1 VDPIENDGDALSL
14 ICFVDEPERA
24 QRNTAAQPRDES
36 AVAELER
43 ELKATQAE
51 LEATLHNLDVSNQ
64 EQKAINEEALSV
76 NEEFQ
81 TANEELLTS
90 KEELQ
95 SLNEELVALNS
106 QLQETL
112 ELQRTTA
119 SDLENILR
127 STDVATFFLDADLNL
142 LPGALAKLAAL
153 TGHKAVHSVCPWHR
167 IEKPFEQ
174 LSAYFN
180 AITLAGVDA
189 FATTP
194 SSQATLFGQVLLIHR
209 DHYRQA
215 GGHHAVRNEI
225 LENFQLANLLQKSG
239 IGIQH
244 YLGQGVIEMRMF
256 PEGMSQL
263 IRSWKKGFLA
273 GATQAPKRALL
284 TTSLWLT
291 GGMTLIG
298 CLASIPFLSTSY
310 LLTTLAACLA
320 YSLLSFHAFRLAGNF
335 SFLTA
340 LFFPVPLLFYQY
352 LFFKSLLDQKK
363 GIKSTWKGRILE

>member
-1 VDPIENDGDALSL
+1 MLAILPLVAFLISLAIRQSLARPRRLPDGSAG
-14 ICFVDEPERA
+14 A
-24 QRNTAAQPRDES
+24 QKITIIIPARDEEKNI
-36 AVAELER
+36 A
-43 ELKATQAE
+43 K
-51 LEATLHNLDVSNQ
+51 
-64 EQKAINEEALSV
+64 
-76 NEEFQ
+76 
-81 TANEELLTS
+81 LLTS
-90 KEELQ
+90 LRKQSVQALEIIVIDDQSSDETAAIARDLGAKVIPGKEMPAGWKGKTWACHQ
-95 SLNEELVALNS
+95 GAGA
-106 QLQETL
+106 
-112 ELQRTTA
+112 A
-119 SDLENILR
+119 SGDWLL
-127 STDVATFFLDADLNL
+127 FLDADLNL

-273 GATQAPKRALL
+273 GAAQAPRRALL
-284 TTSLWLT
+284 NTSLWLT
-291 GGMTLIG
+291 GGMILTG
-298 CLASIPFLSTSY
+298 CLAASPFLSAEFAWSTV
-310 LLTTLAACLA
+310 AAFLA
-320 YSLLSFHAFRLAGNF
+320 YAVLTFHTFRLAGNF
-335 SFLTA
+335 SILTA
-340 LFFPVPLLFYQY
+340 LFFPVPLLFYQT
-352 LFFKSLLDQKK
+352 LFFKSLLDQKTGRK
-363 GIKSTWKGRILE
+363 QSWKGRTLN